1 MNDVICHLDK
11 NTNMYYSIDH
21 ESERHQINLLYAHSL
36 MKSIFVH
43 LDDKEK
49 SLSKISAKRR

>member
-21 ESERHQINLLYAHSL
+21 VRHQINLLYAHSL